1 MFALYPA
8 QPSEAQGC
16 YAIIEEGRAFQKT
29 QGFVQWTDAYPQ
41 LEHVENDI
49 RSGTAWALKNDEGDI
64 AGYICIDFA
73 GEPAY
78 DTIHGGA
85 WRLDEPSGV
94 LHRMALSGRF
104 RGCGL
109 GGVILAECGRVCL
122 ERGVRYMRADTS
134 PENTRMQHVFEK
146 SGFERCGFVTLRG
159 QDKIAY
165 DKILA

>member
-8 QPSEAQGC
+8 QPSEAQAC

-29 QGFVQWTDAYPQ
+29 QGFVQWTDSYPL

-94 LHRMALSGRF
+94 LQPYGAQRPLSRLRSRGRDS
-104 RGCGL
+104 C
-109 GGVILAECGRVCL
+109 RVRPC
-122 ERGVRYMRADTS
+122 V
-134 PENTRMQHVFEK
+134 P
-146 SGFERCGFVTLRG
+146 
-159 QDKIAY
+159 
-165 DKILA
+165 